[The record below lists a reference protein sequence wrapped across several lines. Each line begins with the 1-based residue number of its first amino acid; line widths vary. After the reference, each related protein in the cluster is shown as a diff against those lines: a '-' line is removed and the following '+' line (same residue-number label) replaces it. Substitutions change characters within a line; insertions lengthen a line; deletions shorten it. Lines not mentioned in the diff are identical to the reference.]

1 MGDLL
6 TAIARGEGRQAS
18 YSQMFNANNSSM
30 DDTWS
35 TFVPYQ
41 DSSKEM
47 NNTVKSIMII
57 FFFFQ
62 RIIQEYFQPKIG
74 RKIRKFN
81 LGRKNN
87 ILIKKESVLA
97 SKAPHKANWNTGF
110 VTFQPA
116 REGWNK
122 IYIFYQ
128 VFQRWPK
135 VEIWPSA
142 LLRNVQNIRNCMGEK
157 TIVSVAHECKRL
169 K

>member
-1 MGDLL
+1 MKYIC
-6 TAIARGEGRQAS
+6 TVSRQLKRNEQ
-18 YSQMFNANNSSM
+18 YR
-30 DDTWS
+30 
-35 TFVPYQ
+35 
-41 DSSKEM
+41 KEHHD
-47 NNTVKSIMII
+47 N

-87 ILIKKESVLA
+87 ILIKKKSVLA

-142 LLRNVQNIRNCMGEK
+142 LLRNVQNIRNCMREK
-157 TIVSVAHECKRL
+157 TIVSAAHECKRVKVFAQAKIPVSEIKFFSARL
-169 K
+169 